1 MEKKHSHAGH
11 RGRLRRRFLA
21 SGHEGLYEHELL
33 ELLLFYARP
42 VVNTNDIAHSL
53 LDKFGTLGKVVSA
66 DSESLSAVSGVGQS
80 GALFLR
86 LMHDLGIS
94 NMRISHSYETLSKR
108 AQLCSCLT
116 EQFSGI
122 DAKICNI
129 LCLSSRSELLATV
142 TLPVEKLLG
151 GGMTPRELAAAILK
165 SGAASVCLGINHGAD
180 LPLPRPEDLALA
192 RMVGE
197 LLSAVGTSFTDCII
211 CGGGSSFSMRGS
223 GAFAF

>member
-1 MEKKHSHAGH
+1 MENKHSHAGH
-11 RGRLRRRFLA
+11 RGRLRKRFLT

-53 LDKFGTLGKVVSA
+53 LDEFGTLGKTVSA
-66 DSESLSAVSGVGQS
+66 DEESLSKVSGVGRS
-80 GALFLR
+80 GALFLK

-94 NMRISHSYETLSKR
+94 NMRISHSNETLSKR
-108 AQLCSCLT
+108 AQLCGCLT
-116 EQFSGI
+116 EQFGSSE
-122 DAKICNI
+122 ARVCNL
-129 LCLSSRSELLATV
+129 LCLSSRSELLSTL
-142 TLPVEKLLG
+142 TLPAEKLLG

-197 LLSAVGTSFTDCII
+197 LLSAIGTGFTDCII

>member
-1 MEKKHSHAGH
+1 MSSESIHTGH
-11 RGRLRRRFLA
+11 RERLRQRLMTFGADALC
-21 SGHEGLYEHELL
+21 EHELL
-33 ELLLFYARP
+33 ELILFYAIPRI
-42 VVNTNDIAHSL
+42 NTNDIAHSL
-53 LDKFGTLGKVVSA
+53 LDKFGSLGKVVSA

-165 SGAASVCLGINHGAD
+165 SGAASVCLGINHGTD